1 MARIRV
7 RFDPAQLGWTD
18 KAGRLNAGSLTK
30 EDAESRFWFKS
41 GYYSKSPFSLTVNY
55 FDSQI
60 IIADA
65 KGDVQHRAEM
75 TGPEDVEAA
84 NWVAANKAQPKE
96 KAEVVFDE
104 SGNIAGD
111 EE

>member
-30 EDAESRFWFKS
+30 EDAESRFWIQVRLLQQVAVQS
-41 GYYSKSPFSLTVNY
+41 DGDY
-55 FDSQI
+55 FDNQI

-75 TGPEDVEAA
+75 
-84 NWVAANKAQPKE
+84 
-96 KAEVVFDE
+96 
-104 SGNIAGD
+104 AGGC
-111 EE
+111 